1 MFLNEYRLLQVS
13 LNSVISIVQL
23 GYLLKYM
30 PYKDRSVLASCVTTE
45 IFVTLTI
52 SLTGLFLLELSDSTR
67 LRIEITI
74 IAMIIAALC
83 MQFLVIIKALV
94 VSCKH
99 ALHWIR
105 LKRSIHPSP
114 NLDTDQIVYTKA
126 VVIEKELGKIGS
138 VELNE
143 INDYERIN

>member
-1 MFLNEYRLLQVS
+1 MQLCTWNHLKWNILTIYRLNIKNGQ
-13 LNSVISIVQL
+13 
-23 GYLLKYM
+23 GM
-30 PYKDRSVLASCVTTE
+30 PSARYEYQNFMMDYTC
-45 IFVTLTI
+45 I
-52 SLTGLFLLELSDSTR
+52 
-67 LRIEITI
+67 
-74 IAMIIAALC
+74 
-83 MQFLVIIKALV
+83 
-94 VSCKH
+94 KH